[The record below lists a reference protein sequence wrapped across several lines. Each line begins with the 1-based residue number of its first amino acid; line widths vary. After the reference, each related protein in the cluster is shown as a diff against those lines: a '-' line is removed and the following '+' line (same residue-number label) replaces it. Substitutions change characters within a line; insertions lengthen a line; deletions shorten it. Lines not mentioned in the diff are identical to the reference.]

1 MRWRSRSLAAARC
14 KGRPSCQGQLVC
26 RAGIVWS
33 QSGSVMAY
41 RSSAALSRAAA
52 NAASASPSANWSGSR
67 PSKAFWCW
75 RIHLQ
80 ASSLSAVRL
89 RESPLKI
96 SPSDS
101 ASSDHTESPG
111 EDRTCQSGMA
121 STLLTASTSLRKWGL
136 SGSRATRWA
145 IPREDS
151 CQDI

>member
-33 QSGSVMAY
+33 QSGSVMAD

-52 NAASASPSANWSGSR
+52 NAASVSPSANWSGSR

-75 RIHLQ
+75 LIHRL

-89 RESPLKI
+89 RESPLRI

-101 ASSDHTESPG
+101 ASSDDTESPG
-111 EDRTCQSGMA
+111 EDRTCPAGMA

-136 SGSRATRWA
+136 AGSRATRWA